1 MMESI
6 FSLSRWPSVEKMVQ
20 ANGQQ
25 SEDIM
30 NAFLQ
35 QPSVKEPSQIFLI
48 IAILHALGE
57 D

>member
-1 MMESI
+1 MESI